1 MVDQST
7 IVIIEDDEV
16 LGQMLAL
23 NLREEGYL
31 AINARRGLEGLRA
44 VFENKPHLVILDLMM
59 PGMDGWEVMC
69 RLREL
74 SDVPILILTAKNQLK
89 DRLRGLSQG
98 ADDYICKPFDLSEL
112 LLRVKAVLRR
122 VATKETMQRPTLFHD
137 GYLTIDLA
145 TFQVKREGEP
155 VRLTRKEYRLLS
167 CFVRNKG
174 HLLTPEYLV
183 SEVWGRECIDS
194 THYVRG
200 YIARLR
206 CKLEKDPR
214 HPKYIITERG
224 LGYRFTGSSP

>member
-1 MVDQST
+1 M
-7 IVIIEDDEV
+7 
-16 LGQMLAL
+16 
-23 NLREEGYL
+23 
-31 AINARRGLEGLRA
+31 
-44 VFENKPHLVILDLMM
+44 
-59 PGMDGWEVMC
+59 
-69 RLREL
+69 
-74 SDVPILILTAKNQLK
+74 K

-98 ADDYICKPFDLSEL
+98 ADDYLCKPFDLSEL

-122 VATKETMQRPTLFHD
+122 AARRQVVEGPTFFAD
-137 GYLTIDLA
+137 GYMTIDLA

-155 VRLTRKEYRLLS
+155 VKLTGKEYRLLS

-206 CKLEKDPR
+206 RKLEKDPQ

-224 LGYRFTGSSP
+224 LGYRFTASPP